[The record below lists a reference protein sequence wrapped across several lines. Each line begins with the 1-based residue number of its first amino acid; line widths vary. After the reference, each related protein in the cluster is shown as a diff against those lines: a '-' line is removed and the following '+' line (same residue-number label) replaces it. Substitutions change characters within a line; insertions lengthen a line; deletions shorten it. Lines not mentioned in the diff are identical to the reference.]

1 MALIAIV
8 TSHQVAKR
16 LEALYGEAPGLVSTI
31 LEAPHGLYVP
41 VAMEGLRE
49 VEWEGRGTMTLPS
62 E

>member
-1 MALIAIV
+1 M